1 MHVTHTSFFNEKWF
15 NEINYGVWDLN
26 FAWWKITRILKDISS
41 HFTKTPQMIHW
52 WNYSRKMAKQNL
64 YLPDKLQ
71 QRTKQILFSF
81 LLAILFVITPTSADG
96 DKYYGAY
103 VGNFENRFHGIRGE
117 VRYQIYF
124 YDYDH
129 LQCNKML
136 FYQKQDSIKTSFISN
151 RFMQLTQEHCL
162 SKILHTMDKVPM
174 HIFMQENLENPVAK
188 DI

>member
-1 MHVTHTSFFNEKWF
+1 MSSIIQFYNFIQSFFSIFLSVIHFCVTKDYYLAYRKEDGSINHQQETHQMHVTHTSLFNEKWF

-26 FAWWKITRILKDISS
+26 LAWWKITRIVKDISS
-41 HFTKTPQMIHW
+41 HFTKTWQMIHW

-124 YDYDH
+124 HDYDY
-129 LQCNKML
+129 L
-136 FYQKQDSIKTSFISN
+136 
-151 RFMQLTQEHCL
+151 
-162 SKILHTMDKVPM
+162 
-174 HIFMQENLENPVAK
+174 
-188 DI
+188 

>member
-1 MHVTHTSFFNEKWF
+1 
-15 NEINYGVWDLN
+15 
-26 FAWWKITRILKDISS
+26 
-41 HFTKTPQMIHW
+41 
-52 WNYSRKMAKQNL
+52 MAKQNL

-124 YDYDH
+124 HDCDH
-129 LQCNKML
+129 L
-136 FYQKQDSIKTSFISN
+136 YQ
-151 RFMQLTQEHCL
+151 
-162 SKILHTMDKVPM
+162 
-174 HIFMQENLENPVAK
+174 
-188 DI
+188 